1 MARVG
6 LTSGGRGP
14 VPCVVAWS
22 VGTLV
27 LLWAP
32 DPAGWPCVV
41 SGFTDLLVGG
51 SGAVGGPVN
60 TPSLLL
66 GVAAVSFCVGARD
79 GAAGELLGAVDGIL
93 VTTADVVGDGFISS
107 GDGGTVV
114 VVVVAVVAVVAVV
127 VVVVVVVFV
136 FSTGLSP
143 PCVNAALGLSEFI
156 VSTVVFEPVAVGTSS
171 ESDRGS
177 SSSAQSASAERIVSW
192 PRAGS
197 RWLRVRASEQRER
210 GRRSGRPGCGS
221 GGRVMTRGS
230 RVALQRPL
238 LATAAAELD

>member
-1 MARVG
+1 MAVEGAGVAWVG

-14 VPCVVAWS
+14 VPCVVVWS

-51 SGAVGGPVN
+51 SGAVEGPVN

-79 GAAGELLGAVDGIL
+79 GAVGELLGAIDGLL
-93 VTTADVVGDGFISS
+93 VTTADVVDDGFLSS
-107 GDGGTVV
+107 GVGGTVV
-114 VVVVAVVAVVAVV
+114 VVVVVA
-127 VVVVVVVFV
+127 VVVFV

-143 PCVNAALGLSEFI
+143 PCVNAASGLPEFI
-156 VSTVVFEPVAVGTSS
+156 CSTAVFEPVAVETSVYK
-171 ESDRGS
+171 DNT
-177 SSSAQSASAERIVSW
+177 ERS
-192 PRAGS
+192 
-197 RWLRVRASEQRER
+197 
-210 GRRSGRPGCGS
+210 
-221 GGRVMTRGS
+221 
-230 RVALQRPL
+230 
-238 LATAAAELD
+238 